1 MTNMAGNET
10 GKPRS
15 LVESLPRACVHNPHV
30 RLSGQVNADMFRS
43 MLNQLAEIANDA
55 ELVAIEISTPGGDA
69 EVGRRLVL
77 EINLARERFKSAR
90 FVFIGKTNVYSA
102 GVTLMSAFPQ
112 EDRFLSSDAV
122 MLIHCRQL
130 EKTIEISGPMR
141 ASLPKLNAVREQIEV
156 GKRVEEADFERLIE
170 GSDIQL
176 EELLE
181 HALHNWYMP
190 ADEALRRGLIAGIV

>member
-1 MTNMAGNET
+1 MAGNET
-10 GKPRS
+10 AKPRS
-15 LVESLPRACVHNPHV
+15 LVESLSRACVLNPHV
-30 RLSGQVNADMFRS
+30 RLSGQVNADMLRS
-43 MLNQLAEIANDA
+43 MLNQLAEVANNA

-69 EVGRRLVL
+69 EVGRRMAL
-77 EINLARERFKSAR
+77 EIDLARERLKSTR